1 MRVSEISREMC
12 CSQDQS
18 VILTGQAG
26 EYVLYSD
33 VCILPAAA
41 WLRIHTADVDIAL
54 PLFWWI

>member
-1 MRVSEISREMC
+1 M
-12 CSQDQS
+12 
-18 VILTGQAG
+18 ILTGQAG